1 MTVIEL
7 SFFLLRLFWMFR
19 RKMDWREVVIVNIG
33 RVVRRMLKV
42 RNGGSL

>member
-1 MTVIEL
+1 
-7 SFFLLRLFWMFR
+7 MFR